1 MHNNLIGCTPLED
14 GSIVLNKNKDE
25 TLFGGEYITIK
36 SRQVIRVLRL

>member
-25 TLFGGEYITIK
+25 TLFGGIYIIVK
-36 SRQVIRVLRL
+36 SRQVIGAL